1 MINDDI
7 SINFSK
13 NWKHLLSTVVR
24 RKKWGGEDGWGGEKG
39 GGRGWSIVLDCD
51 CLIVMGHNNRKR
63 LSCYKI
69 FDKYLVAVTQ
79 TCVSIVIRMTQNRIS
94 EYL

>member
-24 RKKWGGEDGWGGEKG
+24 RKKWGGKDGSSLEKG
-39 GGRGWSIVLDCD
+39 GAGVVNCAGLWLSDCD
-51 CLIVMGHNNRKR
+51 G
-63 LSCYKI
+63 S
-69 FDKYLVAVTQ
+69 Q
-79 TCVSIVIRMTQNRIS
+79 
-94 EYL
+94 